1 MRIRTILAAAA
12 APAALAAILLGT
24 AGQASAAT
32 TAKPVTITANT
43 HLNNHPD
50 TTDHCGVGHIKD
62 DCEWANDNATEKF
75 TLVQDPSDSS
85 GHTWQVSVD
94 YVGSFHGFADPSGPH
109 AGAALTSDGPVKGTI
124 TFTVTSNATHDPS
137 RLPGQSTSDAHLT
150 DNIKALFGNDPS
162 TSTSTV
168 ISGGDHYTFS
178 YQNGSYVQHG
188 ASENS
193 TTGDV
198 TGH

>member
-50 TTDHCGVGHIKD
+50 TTDHCGVGLIKD
-62 DCEWANDNATEKF
+62 DCVWAYDNATEKF
-75 TLVQDPSDSS
+75 TLVQDPSDPS

-94 YVGSFHGFADPSGPH
+94 YVGSFHGFADPSGPY

-124 TFTVTSNATHDPS
+124 TFTVTSNATPDPS

-150 DNIKALFGNDPS
+150 DNIKTLFGNDPS
-162 TSTSTV
+162 TSTV
-168 ISGGDHYTFS
+168 ISGGDQYTFS
-178 YQNGSYVQHG
+178 YQNGSYVQRG
-188 ASENS
+188 APEKNS

>member
-1 MRIRTILAAAA
+1 MRIRTIVAAAA

-50 TTDHCGVGHIKD
+50 TTDHCGVGLIKD
-62 DCEWANDNATEKF
+62 DCVWAFDNATEKF
-75 TLVQDPSDSS
+75 TLVQDPSDPS

-94 YVGSFHGFADPSGPH
+94 YVGSFHGFADPSGPN

-124 TFTVTSNATHDPS
+124 TFTVTSNATPDPS

-162 TSTSTV
+162 TSTV
-168 ISGGDHYTFS
+168 ISGGDQYTFS

-188 ASENS
+188 APKNS